1 MNPKFSKDN
10 FIRFRVVALLSL
22 LFLVRSSSG
31 SYTVVEGNENIEK
44 EWQSWNEERV
54 DDQTSPLRQQSRLRF
69 ALVDIELSFWY
80 LPANVTTNVL
90 GIAPLETIQTATRH
104 FLALGLN
111 KDPSTTV
118 IDLNV
123 LVISQNDIMKQ
134 SSTTATILDIGNAN
148 SIAAHILTTK
158 LEITIQYELKIDS
171 PQLNDM
177 AERMRGLFS
186 GQAHELLDLLVLLD
200 EDFFATVFAI
210 GSESSKNPIM
220 VSEKTNSYEARSNDE
235 ESKWQSLGLF
245 VLVGLTSLIC
255 VGIGIILL
263 CMLLS
268 HAPDVNKRS
277 GRRTKKITM
286 ELPIPSVLIHNTIT
300 ENTSDDPRSL
310 SQSSKTMLQNDSLS
324 KDSIE
329 SSLGRTNITF
339 SNNNQENEG
348 KPTNDYSEESCVA
361 SPKRGIQ
368 AIYSE
373 DKLRNPIE
381 LNIQELRTKKEN
393 AEHNLK
399 SYITGYCSRL
409 VSIGGPME
417 ISKSSEPTDNSRMN
431 SSRIRMKEQKHDI
444 ESQIQILKNKRNAIE
459 KRIREK
465 YETLIDYIPPESREV
480 EEIMNS
486 RVPRGDTTC
495 RVGPDETHAR
505 IGMLEDDDISALTYG
520 SVCVN
525 DDEDQEMETVS
536 IQDQN
541 KNAVKEINRHR
552 SEILSRY
559 SLSYFQKG
567 YF

>member
-348 KPTNDYSEESCVA
+348 KPTNDYV
-361 SPKRGIQ
+361 
-368 AIYSE
+368 
-373 DKLRNPIE
+373 
-381 LNIQELRTKKEN
+381 
-393 AEHNLK
+393 
-399 SYITGYCSRL
+399 
-409 VSIGGPME
+409 
-417 ISKSSEPTDNSRMN
+417 
-431 SSRIRMKEQKHDI
+431 
-444 ESQIQILKNKRNAIE
+444 
-459 KRIREK
+459 
-465 YETLIDYIPPESREV
+465 
-480 EEIMNS
+480 
-486 RVPRGDTTC
+486 
-495 RVGPDETHAR
+495 
-505 IGMLEDDDISALTYG
+505 
-520 SVCVN
+520 
-525 DDEDQEMETVS
+525 
-536 IQDQN
+536 
-541 KNAVKEINRHR
+541 
-552 SEILSRY
+552 
-559 SLSYFQKG
+559 
-567 YF
+567 